1 MRSDEALIEFQQ
13 TSLAYQLALARLGAE
28 SIVELLA
35 LWRRVKPDD
44 LAATAQS
51 FLDDAI
57 TMVLSRRRISQD
69 LAIAYYRLAR
79 ALRTGKTIPDPDDPT
94 PRWVTLDH
102 LRDQFNA
109 LAYPDGEIPDEVA
122 DFDHEVHEPVE
133 EPELDDEDVDGEK
146 IPDSAQPTRD
156 VLDQEAPDEINED
169 RIEIVDEWSGVKDPE
184 ISDLEDLLEEL
195 DAQDDFAEEAVREHL
210 KEVLEDLKADEQAI
224 NERAEKAKKRDD
236 ERRQEQAE
244 RAREKSREAAR
255 TRAKGIVHRVVAN
268 GGRGAQEYIVRRDRN
283 VIGYVRVSKTG
294 TPCYFCAAMISRGVV
309 YKSLIAAGGS
319 YDKPNRWHDNCNCF
333 AVPIFFW
340 GDYRDSSMF
349 DMNRYMWEQWK
360 KMKGSLD
367 EWVGPREKRSL
378 MNAWR
383 RYYAANS

>member
-1 MRSDEALIEFQQ
+1 MKSDDALIEFQQ

-109 LAYPDGEIPDEVA
+109 LAYPDGEVPDEVA
-122 DFDHEVHEPVE
+122 DFDPEVHERVEGPE
-133 EPELDDEDVDGEK
+133 EPDDVDGDEVPNEAK
-146 IPDSAQPTRD
+146 PDPKELER
-156 VLDQEAPDEINED
+156 EAPEEIDED
-169 RIEIVDEWSGVKDPE
+169 RIEVVTEWSGIEDPE

-195 DAQDDFAEEAVREHL
+195 DAQDDFAEQAVREHL
-210 KEVLEDLKADEQAI
+210 EEVLEDLNADERAI

-244 RAREKSREAAR
+244 KAREKSREAAR

-309 YKSLIAAGGS
+309 YKSLLAAGGS

-349 DMNRYMWEQWK
+349 DMNRDMWEQWK
-360 KMKGSLD
+360 KMKGNLD

>member
-79 ALRTGKTIPDPDDPT
+79 ALRTGKTIPDPDDPM

-122 DFDHEVHEPVE
+122 DFDPEVQEPIE
-133 EPELDDEDVDGEK
+133 EPEVEDEDTDGDK
-146 IPDSAQPTRD
+146 IPDKAKPTDEDLTR
-156 VLDQEAPDEINED
+156 EPPDEIDED
-169 RIEIVDEWSGVKDPE
+169 RIEIETEWSGVKDPE

-195 DAQDDFAEEAVREHL
+195 DGQDAHAEESAYEEL
-210 KEVLEDLKADEQAI
+210 LEVLEDLKADEQAI
-224 NERAEKAKKRDD
+224 NERAEKARKRDD
-236 ERRQEQAE
+236 DLRKEQAE
-244 RAREKSREAAR
+244 KAREKSREAAR
-255 TRAKGIVHRVVAN
+255 TRAKGIVHKVVAN

-349 DMNRYMWEQWK
+349 DMNRDLWEQWK
-360 KMKGSLD
+360 KMKGDLD
-367 EWVGPREKRSL
+367 GWLGPRQKKSL

>member
-360 KMKGSLD
+360 KMKGNLD